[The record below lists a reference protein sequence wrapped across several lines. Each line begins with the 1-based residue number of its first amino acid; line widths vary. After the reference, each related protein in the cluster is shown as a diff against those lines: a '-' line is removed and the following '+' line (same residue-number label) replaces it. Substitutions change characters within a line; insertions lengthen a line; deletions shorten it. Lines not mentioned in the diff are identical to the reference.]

1 MTAGARAS
9 ASNDAR
15 DADATA
21 STLNYVL
28 GKRHMKSW
36 MVAPVNPGPAPA
48 NPGPAPS
55 IVPPPDLTAPPAP
68 AAPANKRGRGRPRKH
83 PKPRVDSQQHVTQPA
98 SPTNTPLI
106 ERLPSSNS
114 TSPQLANIAT
124 AHQLNDG
131 HGNADVAVFPYAD
144 VAVSPHA
151 DVAVSPH
158 ADVAVSPH
166 ADVAVFPHA
175 HVAVFPSPT
184 PSEED
189 MHTARLQDNGNR
201 SRPRVSIDAFDF
213 ASANTPN
220 CSGMPRETV
229 HQSSVGQIPPPKR
242 PAGGFSVPVEKRV
255 RTDAAPQDLPVAA
268 TTAPPVQRP
277 PHVSDF
283 TLRFLMPHAQ
293 RGGLSVVQ
301 RPNSET
307 PLDQHSY
314 EQVVRPQIIQAAHPQ
329 SSRAIPSTVHG
340 PHGWH
345 PHQNETHIS
354 ASPHPQTFGITTPGA
369 QQIAQPHYMPSSQ
382 HPSPSHGVWY
392 SPEVCMVRLNNF
404 KALFTVEHTCCL
416 DRLRRQVLEEAIN
429 AQDWA
434 YLTLHQYHCLMS
446 HSRQSLPLSLQC
458 NTNMAAAY
466 ALIRDVLGD
475 NTRLCAPVMEL
486 FCNFPF
492 PIQQIRATWPLKA
505 QHAEHDFALFVNH
518 SSAIGTLR
526 LKSERRRIPPT
537 PGELAD
543 CKIFSMTFQRLLVR
557 SIIRSLWVGYPEL
570 PVRRQHEDRTMQ
582 AWERQVLNLQQSRTR
597 GQFRDRQQVEDELR
611 SWGLAFTHCTRLLEA
626 ALQIQGSQQGNP
638 GSPPIHLQQ
647 QQQQRRQQ
655 PQLPISQ
662 ATNTPIEDIA
672 MSFHRQQRPFHEPR
686 HRAASHIVPTA
697 QSAQAA
703 TPLLPRPGLVQPQ
716 QRVPNPSRFG
726 LHQAHLRSPV
736 LHSPNLPSPVYYFW
750 QGFIRKPQR
759 FLNPNTK
766 IEKMTFRFAEKEM
779 NFVAQ
784 AMASVP
790 GAPDRRL
797 VVDENYKMIRL
808 SCIKWA
814 SDEPPSD
821 AAWAVAEQSWIPC
834 SYFSFNGTSLQLRK
848 KLYWGKDLP
857 VDLTGLVRPGDNTLE
872 ISVMSNSDDTTH
884 RTYLVAIEFLGVM
897 TQASIKRSCQR
908 NRISAEKTVADIKRK
923 LSVRSTDDDEI
934 SIVDSTLTI
943 HLRDPFSASK
953 ISDTPVRGTAC
964 RHNECFDLDTFLETR
979 PRKGDVSAADQWR
992 CPICRA
998 DARPNVLVVDEFL
1011 VRVRE
1016 ELEKKGLLETRA
1028 IIVAQDGSLKPKAEE
1043 RDPNSVQDHDS
1054 PEPMLTATKP
1064 KSPFVY
1070 EIVDLDS
1077 D

>member
-1 MTAGARAS
+1 MTAGAHAS
-9 ASNDAR
+9 ASIDAR
-15 DADATA
+15 NADATA
-21 STLNYVL
+21 STLNYAL
-28 GKRHMKSW
+28 GKRHMRSW

-48 NPGPAPS
+48 NPGSASAAPS
-55 IVPPPDLTAPPAP
+55 TLPPQDLTTPPAP
-68 AAPANKRGRGRPRKH
+68 AAPATKRGRGRPRKH
-83 PKPRVDSQQHVTQPA
+83 PLPRVDSQQHATQPA
-98 SPTNTPLI
+98 SPTSTPLV

-114 TSPQLANIAT
+114 TSPQLANIVT
-124 AHQLNDG
+124 THQPNDG

-144 VAVSPHA
+144 
-151 DVAVSPH
+151 
-158 ADVAVSPH
+158 
-166 ADVAVFPHA
+166 
-175 HVAVFPSPT
+175 VAVFPSPT

-189 MHTARLQDNGNR
+189 MHTARLQDHENR
-201 SRPRVSIDAFDF
+201 SRPRVSIDGFDF

-220 CSGMPRETV
+220 CSGIPREIV
-229 HQSSVGQIPPPKR
+229 HQSSVGQTPPPKR

-255 RTDAAPQDLPVAA
+255 RTDATPQDLPFAA

-283 TLRFLMPHAQ
+283 TQRSSIPHAQ
-293 RGGLSVVQ
+293 RGALSVV
-301 RPNSET
+301 RPPNRET
-307 PLDQHSY
+307 PLAQHSY

-340 PHGWH
+340 PNGWH
-345 PHQNETHIS
+345 PHQNELLIS
-354 ASPHPQTFGITTPGA
+354 ASPHPQTLGVTTPGA
-369 QQIAQPHYMPSSQ
+369 QQIAQPHYMSSPQ
-382 HPSPSHGVWY
+382 YPSPSQRFWY
-392 SPEVCMVRLNNF
+392 SREVCMVRLNNF
-404 KALFTVEHTCCL
+404 KASFTVEHSSPL
-416 DRLRRQVLEEAIN
+416 DRLRLRVLEEAIN
-429 AQDWA
+429 AQDCA
-434 YLTLHQYHCLMS
+434 YLTLHQYYCLMS
-446 HSRQSLPLSLQC
+446 HSRQSLPPSLQS

-475 NTRLCAPVMEL
+475 NTRLCAPVIEL

-492 PIQQIRATWPLKA
+492 PIQQIRAKWPLKA
-505 QHAEHDFALFVNH
+505 QHAEHDFVLFVNH

-526 LKSERRRIPPT
+526 LESERRRIPPT

-557 SIIRSLWVGYPEL
+557 FIIRFLWVDYPQL
-570 PVRRQHEDRTMQ
+570 PVKHQHEDRTFQ
-582 AWERQVLNLQQSRTR
+582 AWERQALTFQQSSTR
-597 GQFRDRQQVEDELR
+597 GQFRDHQQAEDEVR
-611 SWGLAFTHCTRLLEA
+611 AWGLAFTHCTRLLEA
-626 ALQIQGSQQGNP
+626 ALQIQGSQQGNS
-638 GSPPIHLQQ
+638 GSTPIRLQQ
-647 QQQQRRQQ
+647 QQHQRRQQ
-655 PQLPISQ
+655 PQLPNLQ
-662 ATNTPIEDIA
+662 ATNTPIGDMA
-672 MSFHRQQRPFHEPR
+672 MSFHGQQRPFHQSR
-686 HRAASHIVPTA
+686 HHVASQMVPTA
-697 QSAQAA
+697 QPLQAA
-703 TPLLPRPGLVQPQ
+703 VPLLPRPGLVQPQ

-736 LHSPNLPSPVYYFW
+736 LCSPNLPSPVYYFW

-766 IEKMTFRFAEKEM
+766 IEKITFWFAEKEM

-784 AMASVP
+784 AMASGP
-790 GAPDRRL
+790 GAPDRKL

-821 AAWAVAEQSWIPC
+821 AAWAVAEHSWIPH

-848 KLYWGKDLP
+848 KLHWGKDLP
-857 VDLTGLVRPGDNTLE
+857 VDLTGLIRPGDNTLE

-953 ISDTPVRGTAC
+953 ISDIPVRGIAC

-1011 VRVRE
+1011 VKVRD

-1028 IIVAQDGSLKPKAEE
+1028 IIVAQDGSWKPKAEE
-1043 RDPNSVQDHDS
+1043 SDPNGVQDHDS
-1054 PEPMLTATKP
+1054 PEPILTATKP